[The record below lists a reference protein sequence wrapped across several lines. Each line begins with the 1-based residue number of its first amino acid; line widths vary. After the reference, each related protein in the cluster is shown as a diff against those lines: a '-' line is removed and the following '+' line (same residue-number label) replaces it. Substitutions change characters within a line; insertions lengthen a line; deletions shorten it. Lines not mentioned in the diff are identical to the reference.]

1 MVNFAKVNIITHSI
15 KKYLG
20 LSGVAVRAICTYMDR
35 SGRNSDSLYIC
46 YGRATDNQLFSSSA
60 HSKFANSCTI
70 LTVRKL
76 GQSTLLVK
84 VNFKGLTFSLL

>member
-35 SGRNSDSLYIC
+35 SGRNSDSL
-46 YGRATDNQLFSSSA
+46 
-60 HSKFANSCTI
+60 
-70 LTVRKL
+70 
-76 GQSTLLVK
+76 
-84 VNFKGLTFSLL
+84 